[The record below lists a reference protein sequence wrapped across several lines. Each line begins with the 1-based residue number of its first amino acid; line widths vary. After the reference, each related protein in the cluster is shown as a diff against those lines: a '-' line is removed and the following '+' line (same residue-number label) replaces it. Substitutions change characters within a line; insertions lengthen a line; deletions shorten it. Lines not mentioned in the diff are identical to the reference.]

1 MTKISTKTISIL
13 ALSVATIA
21 MIVGLSQTTMITAEN
36 KPAGND
42 MYIFAEGVY
51 PQATFEFRDATVTY
65 EFQAYTTTNSLFG
78 SNGGFTTRQVAP
90 EFTLQRIVGNTPYLH
105 EAVDQTFEFNGKST
119 GFDYPYKQFD
129 VTVEMVQAGQS
140 VRTMEYADCSVNN
153 YKILTDF
160 DKEEGY
166 VTGGKT
172 GFAVMET
179 FTFVCAGFTPVAPL
193 FDQMIEEQQNH
204 KPYE

>member
-1 MTKISTKTISIL
+1 MNIKHVTTSLIGVITLLTLVIIIIGTYPQTIS
-13 ALSVATIA
+13 AVNTPKES
-21 MIVGLSQTTMITAEN
+21 TA
-36 KPAGND
+36 
-42 MYIFAEGVY
+42 YIFAEGVY

-105 EAVDQTFEFNGKST
+105 EAVDQTFEYNGKST

-129 VTVEMVQAGQS
+129 VTVEMIQAGQS
-140 VRTMEYADCSVNN
+140 VRTMEYADCSVTN
-153 YKILTDF
+153 YKIATEF

-179 FTFVCAGFTPVAPL
+179 YTFVCAGFTPVAPL
-193 FDQMIEEQQNH
+193 FDQMVEEKQKH